1 MSDAVAP
8 LTAAFVIVWFLTF
21 VLSGVNVYPGSV
33 KYAEEQCASN
43 GGWRSIKESKVGYG
57 KLTCNNSA
65 EFAYDP
71 DRLAKHKGD
80 K

>member
-1 MSDAVAP
+1 MSDIVAP
-8 LTAAFVIVWFLTF
+8 IVIVVTLWLLTF
-21 VLSGVNVYPGSV
+21 INLGVNVYPGSV

-43 GGWRSIKESKVGYG
+43 GGWRSIEEGELGYG

-65 EFAYDP
+65 EFTYDP
-71 DRLAKHKGD
+71 DKLAKHRGD